1 MPPCFLMYL
10 SKYVSLGCYHSFS
23 KTTRCGNEH
32 ERYNTR
38 EASPNDGGF
47 FPISLN
53 DKIMFLA
60 YNLKYYEKKYKT
72 HWYLKK
78 TIKMSSNL

>member
-1 MPPCFLMYL
+1 MVAL
-10 SKYVSLGCYHSFS
+10 SNLTSASSIVCAIF
-23 KTTRCGNEH
+23 
-32 ERYNTR
+32 

-78 TIKMSSNL
+78 TIQMSSNL

>member
-1 MPPCFLMYL
+1 MVAL
-10 SKYVSLGCYHSFS
+10 SNLISASSIVCAIF
-23 KTTRCGNEH
+23 
-32 ERYNTR
+32 

-60 YNLKYYEKKYKT
+60 YTLKYYEKKYKT
-72 HWYLKK
+72 HLYL
-78 TIKMSSNL
+78 